1 LPDPV
6 SEAFRKVIQ
15 EIYWIEDLE
24 EAERTL
30 KKYLDMIDPD
40 LREYL
45 LEKREK
51 LCRDPLAIIE
61 VLRLSTAAEIADT
74 TEAAKVLLTK
84 RLVDSGFLLQCTPTW
99 RKLSNSEKAKI
110 LVPLYKASYGLELA
124 LRDWPNKV
132 DELHLDYALK
142 MATAALDRAE
152 EKGLLD
158 EFKEYV
164 DKIVEEYVGEGKEGL
179 ED

>member
-1 LPDPV
+1 MSDPI
-6 SEAFRKVIQ
+6 SHAFRKIIQ
-15 EIYWIEDLE
+15 EIYWIEDLG

-51 LCRDPLAIIE
+51 LCKDPLAIIE
-61 VLRLSTAAEIADT
+61 VLRISTAAEVADT
-74 TEAAKVLLTK
+74 TEAAKILLTK
-84 RLVDSGFLLQCTPTW
+84 SLVDSGFLFQCTPKW
-99 RKLSNSEKAKI
+99 QKLSNEEKAKI
-110 LVPLYKASYGLELA
+110 LAPLYKASYGLELA
-124 LRDWPNKV
+124 LREWPDRV

-142 MATAALDRAE
+142 MVTIALDIAE
-152 EKGLLD
+152 EKGILE

-164 DKIVEEYVGEGKEGL
+164 DKIVEEYVGEGDGSPN
-179 ED
+179 